1 MEFCCHCNSCIIRNS
16 KSAGEFVA
24 ELQTSFAFAHALAAR
39 LYSCD
44 VGFGPQPAMAEARDT
59 CASHPKS
66 EGNSAE
72 DEVGLKEREREEKK
86 KQKHLAAK
94 PDSCSQV
101 GIESIFLLHSF
112 HICKGHT

>member
-1 MEFCCHCNSCIIRNS
+1 MEFCCHRNSCIIRNS
-16 KSAGEFVA
+16 ESAGEFVT
-24 ELQTSFAFAHALAAR
+24 ELQTSFAFARALAAR

-44 VGFGPQPAMAEARDT
+44 VGFGPQPAMAEAGGT

-72 DEVGLKEREREEKK
+72 DEVGLKERGGKK
-86 KQKHLAAK
+86 KKKHLAAK

-101 GIESIFLLHSF
+101 GIENIFLLHSF